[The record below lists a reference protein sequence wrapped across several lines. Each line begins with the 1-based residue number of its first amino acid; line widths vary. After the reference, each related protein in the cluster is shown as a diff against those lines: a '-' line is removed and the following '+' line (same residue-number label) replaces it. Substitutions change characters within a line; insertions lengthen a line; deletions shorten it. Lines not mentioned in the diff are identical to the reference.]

1 MGQRAPCRIDGR
13 LDALSS
19 QAATETD
26 QTAGIIPGVPW
37 RVKAV
42 EILPGYRLAV
52 VFQYGTTGVVD
63 LSALTTAPDCG
74 VYKALRDP
82 AAFE

>member
-1 MGQRAPCRIDGR
+1 
-13 LDALSS
+13 
-19 QAATETD
+19 
-26 QTAGIIPGVPW
+26 
-37 RVKAV
+37 VKAV

-82 AAFE
+82 AAFEQARLELGVATWPNGADIDPVWMYEQVKQTKSWSVPF